1 MNSRSSQSS
10 RWSWFSPWLIL
21 GSTAILAA
29 ILLILATT
37 NLHQEKAFMI
47 RTLLSEANVLISS
60 IEAGS
65 RTGMRGAMW
74 GQRQIQSLVEDMAQQ
89 PDVLYVALID
99 ANGRVLAHNRSDLVG
114 AELAVDLPEPGQTEY
129 RFVEGD
135 ERAFQ
140 VVRTYLPWQSDQK
153 GSSCPQEA
161 GGSASGHGPH
171 GPRGRSAGPLGGV
184 SGWYVIVGMD
194 PAPFEAASRQD
205 IQETILLFG
214 IMFLV
219 GAAGISSLVWAQH
232 YRTTRRSLQ
241 QMTAFTETLINQMP
255 VGLLTTDLE
264 GTIQRSNET
273 AHTILKR
280 AKGPNGS
287 ASEPDCFASI
297 VRKLEQGETVLE
309 REVSCPTAGSG
320 AVPLRVNAAPIRDGD
335 GAKVGYVLLFSDM
348 TDMKR
353 LEERLRRSERLAS
366 LGRLAAGIAHEIRNP
381 LSSIK
386 GFVTIIAGRCEQDER
401 SRQLSKVMLQEVE
414 RLNRVVSELLDYARP
429 TEVHRESVALLDLIH
444 DTLRLVEKE
453 AQHQKVKV
461 ETSVAPETLEA
472 DIDPDRF
479 SQVLLNLY
487 LNALQTM
494 KGGGSLKVSAHLQE
508 EQVLLRVSDTG
519 DGILP
524 EHIPHIFDPY
534 FTTKPSGVGLGLAN
548 VHKIVEAHGAKI
560 EVESVLHRGTAFTVR
575 LNAGV

>member
-1 MNSRSSQSS
+1 MNSRSSQAP
-10 RWSWFSPWLIL
+10 RWSWFSPWVIL

-29 ILLILATT
+29 ILLILAITH
-37 NLHQEKAFMI
+37 LHQEKAFMT
-47 RTLLSEANVLISS
+47 RTLLTEANVLISS
-60 IEAGS
+60 LEAGS

-74 GQRQIQSLVEDMAQQ
+74 GQRQIQLLVEETAKQ
-89 PDVLYVALID
+89 PDVLYVAMID
-99 ANGRVLAHNRSDLVG
+99 AEGRVLAHSRNDLVG
-114 AELAVDLPEPGQTEY
+114 SELSVDLPEPGQTEY

-140 VVRTYLPWQSDQK
+140 VVRAYQPWQPSQRS
-153 GSSCPQEA
+153 SSCPWETGVA
-161 GGSASGHGPH
+161 TPGRGPH
-171 GPRGRSAGPLGGV
+171 GPRGRSAGPFGGV
-184 SGWYVIVGMD
+184 SGWYVIVGLD

-241 QMTAFTETLINQMP
+241 QMTAFTETLINQVP
-255 VGLLTTDLE
+255 VGLLTTDLA
-264 GTIQRSNET
+264 GNIQRSNET
-273 AHTILKR
+273 AHNILKR
-280 AKGPNGS
+280 ARGPNAYTS
-287 ASEPDCFASI
+287 DLDCFASI
-297 VRKLEQGETVLE
+297 IGNLEQEETVLE
-309 REVSCPTAGSG
+309 REVSCPTTGSG
-320 AVPLRVNAAPIRDGD
+320 VVPLRVNAAPIRDGD
-335 GAKVGYVLLFSDM
+335 GAKTGYVLLFSDM
-348 TDMKR
+348 TDLKR

-386 GFVTIIAGRCEQDER
+386 GFVTIIAGRCERDER
-401 SRQLSKVMLQEVE
+401 SRQLSEVMLQEVE

-429 TEVHRESVALLDLIH
+429 TEVHREPVALRDLI
-444 DTLRLVEKE
+444 DNTLRLVEKE
-453 AQHQKVKV
+453 AQHQQVMV
-461 ETSVAPETLEA
+461 ETSVVPETLEA

-487 LNALQTM
+487 LNALQIM
-494 KGGGSLKVSAHLQE
+494 KGGGSLKVSAYLQE
-508 EQVLLRVSDTG
+508 EQVFLRVSDSG
-519 DGILP
+519 EGILP
-524 EHIPHIFDPY
+524 EHISHIFDPY
-534 FTTKPSGVGLGLAN
+534 FTTKPTGVGLGLAN

-575 LNAGV
+575 LNAAS